1 MGFVEEI
8 AQLEGKPIKK
18 SECLFCTNYSGL
30 FVDVVKEAYQIK
42 VNKRIKPQDQS
53 TCIHH
58 KDVWLLDSIHVAGF
72 MQMSLDSVDDVQ
84 ASLLDD
90 EKRELLFLKF
100 RDVMNHHS
108 SWFDIYQEAV
118 QADKVI
124 QEDWHNEEADR
135 RDAQTKIDAINWYY
149 KAKECVN
156 LTKEYIKD
164 LDFTFDTNC

>member
-1 MGFVEEI
+1 MGFAEEI
-8 AQLEGKPIKK
+8 QQLENKPVKK
-18 SECLFCTNYSGL
+18 SECLFCTNYGGL

-42 VNKRIKPQDQS
+42 VNKRIEHQDQS

-58 KDVWLLDSIHVAGF
+58 KDVWLMDSIHVAGF
-72 MQMSLDSVDDVQ
+72 MQMSLDKVDDVQ

-100 RDVMNHHS
+100 RDIMNHYS

-156 LTKEYIKD
+156 LTKEYIKNLD
-164 LDFTFDTNC
+164 LTQ